1 MNNEELVYEYQ
12 SGNKKAL
19 DELIENNK
27 GIVIKIVN
35 HYYLT
40 NKTVEI
46 EDLEQ
51 AGYVGLINAAIHYDF
66 NNPKRAKF
74 ITFAVCLIE
83 REIKNLLFGRSKKE
97 RLNNEL
103 YNGSISLET
112 PIGDDDSDTIKDF
125 IADKDDSYYF
135 IEEKLWLDKLKIDLH
150 QCMNKILTLEE
161 REILQ
166 LLYGFNFNPLTL
178 EEVGNIFNIKGERV
192 RLKKNRAF
200 RKLRQYPKV
209 KELAEEYLDLD
220 LSSIFDPE
228 VYACREMDLF
238 TIPPHSSGVVQQ
250 SNNAP
255 VPSTAHTK
263 CIL

>member
-1 MNNEELVYEYQ
+1 MSNEELVCEYQ
-12 SGNKKAL
+12 KGNKKAL

-27 GIVIKIVN
+27 RIILKISS

-51 AGYVGLINAAIHYDF
+51 AGCVGLINAAIHYDF

-83 REIKNLLFGRSKKE
+83 REIKNLLFGRSDKE
-97 RLNNEL
+97 KLNNEF
-103 YNGSISLET
+103 YNNCTSLET
-112 PIGDDDSDTIKDF
+112 PIGDDDSDTIKGIIPDTE
-125 IADKDDSYYF
+125 DQYSF
-135 IEEKLWLDKLKIDLH
+135 IEEKLWLDKLKIDLN
-150 QCMNKILTLEE
+150 QCMNKILILEE

-178 EEVGNIFNIKGERV
+178 AEVGDILSINAEKV

-200 RKLRQYPKV
+200 RKLRQNTKV
-209 KELAEEYLDLD
+209 QELAEEYLDID
-220 LSSIFDPE
+220 LSSIFNPE
-228 VYACREMDLF
+228 VYACRRDGF
-238 TIPPHSSGVVQQ
+238 I
-250 SNNAP
+250 
-255 VPSTAHTK
+255 
-263 CIL
+263 

>member
-1 MNNEELVYEYQ
+1 MCKLNNEELVYEYQ

-74 ITFAVCLIE
+74 ITFAFYQIE
-83 REIKNLLFGRSKKE
+83 REIKNLLFGRSDKE
-97 RLNNEL
+97 KLNNEF
-103 YNGSISLET
+103 YNNCTSLDT
-112 PIGDDDSDTIKDF
+112 PIGTDDDKHTIKGIIPDT
-125 IADKDDSYYF
+125 DDSYYF
-135 IEEKLWLDKLKIDLH
+135 IEEKLWLDKLKIDLN
-150 QCMNKILTLEE
+150 QCMNKILILEE

-178 EEVGNIFNIKGERV
+178 AEVGDILSINAEKV

-200 RKLRQYPKV
+200 RKLRQNTKV
-209 KELAEEYLDLD
+209 QELAEEYLDLD
-220 LSSIFDPE
+220 LSSIFNPE
-228 VYACREMDLF
+228 VYACRRDGF
-238 TIPPHSSGVVQQ
+238 I
-250 SNNAP
+250 
-255 VPSTAHTK
+255 
-263 CIL
+263 

>member
-1 MNNEELVYEYQ
+1 MSNEELVCEYQ
-12 SGNKKAL
+12 KGNKKAL

-83 REIKNLLFGRSKKE
+83 REIKNLLFGRSEKE
-97 RLNNEL
+97 RFNNEL

-135 IEEKLWLDKLKIDLH
+135 IEEELWINKLKIDLNE
-150 QCMNKILTLEE
+150 CMNKVNTLEE

-166 LLYGFNFNPLTL
+166 FLFGFNSKPLTL

-192 RLKKNRAF
+192 RLKKNRAI

-209 KELAEEYLDLD
+209 QELAEEYLDLD
-220 LSSIFDPE
+220 LSSIFSPE
-228 VYACREMDLF
+228 VYACRRDGF
-238 TIPPHSSGVVQQ
+238 I
-250 SNNAP
+250 
-255 VPSTAHTK
+255 
-263 CIL
+263 

>member
-83 REIKNLLFGRSKKE
+83 REIKNLLFGRSEKE
-97 RLNNEL
+97 RFNNEL

-135 IEEKLWLDKLKIDLH
+135 IEEELWINKLKIDLNE
-150 QCMNKILTLEE
+150 CMNKVNTLEE

-166 LLYGFNFNPLTL
+166 FLFGFNSKPLTL

-192 RLKKNRAF
+192 RLKKNRAI

-209 KELAEEYLDLD
+209 QELAEEYLDLD
-220 LSSIFDPE
+220 LSSIFSPE
-228 VYACREMDLF
+228 VYACRRDGF
-238 TIPPHSSGVVQQ
+238 I
-250 SNNAP
+250 
-255 VPSTAHTK
+255 
-263 CIL
+263 